1 MPHGEGR
8 RAWYASARG
17 GWRDWLNLLHLPY
30 TVWHLS
36 YVVIGA
42 GLADRLDDG
51 VLAATLVAF
60 GLAVGVAA
68 HALDEIKGRPLAT
81 AIPDRHLAWAAALSL
96 AAAAAIGIAGIWRVG
111 WPLALFITA
120 GLVLVAGY
128 NLEMFGGRLHSD
140 VVFAAAWGAFPVLTS
155 YYAQTQ
161 TMRPAPIAASV
172 FAFGLSWAQRTLS
185 IESRSLR
192 RDVRTVIGERIHNDG
207 TRHRLDREILLEPM
221 DRTLRTLSWSVVAL
235 AVALA
240 LH

>member
-1 MPHGEGR
+1 MPHAEGR

-17 GWRDWLNLLHLPY
+17 GWHDWLNLLHLPY
-30 TVWHLS
+30 TSWHLS

-42 GLADRLDDG
+42 GLADRLDGG

-81 AIPDRHLAWAAALSL
+81 SISDRSLGWAAALSL

-111 WPLALFITA
+111 WPLALFIGA
-120 GLVLVAGY
+120 GLVLVTGY
-128 NLEMFGGRLHSD
+128 NLELLHGRLHGD
-140 VVFAAAWGAFPVLTS
+140 IAFAAAWGAFPVLTS

-161 TMRPAPIAASV
+161 TLRAAPIAASV

-192 RDVRTVIGERIHNDG
+192 RDVRTVSGERIHNDG
-207 TRHRLDREILLEPM
+207 TRQRINREMLLEPI
-221 DRTLRTLSWSVVAL
+221 DRALRVLSWSAVAM

-240 LH
+240 LR